1 MSYIEKNSVEDFVFN
16 DVESLKQAKKEAE
29 AIVYIKS
36 RMDFSKPRQVLA
48 VYNKMIEKN
57 MFSTPVGL
65 AYLKEVR
72 EFLKKAEGIDFDD
85 IKIIPVAG
93 QIVIKEQPKEDP
105 KAKKEKQKLKDR
117 LRLSFIINLLL
128 AIVVIAMFAIQLT
141 TSNPNIVNY
150 EEEVLNKYSGWQQEL
165 NEKEMALNE
174 RESRILE
181 KEEEL
186 GLN

>member
-29 AIVYIKS
+29 AIVYIKA
-36 RMDFSKPRQVLA
+36 RMDFSKPKQVLA

-65 AYLKEVR
+65 TYLKEVR
-72 EFLKKAEGIDFDD
+72 EFLKKADGIDFED
-85 IKIIPVAG
+85 IKIIPVVG
-93 QIVIKEQPKEDP
+93 QIVVKETPKEDP

-117 LRLSFIINLLL
+117 FRLSFIINLLL
-128 AIVVIAMFAIQLT
+128 AVVVAAMFFIQLS

-150 EEEVLNKYSGWQQEL
+150 EEEVLNKYAAWQQEL
-165 NEKEMALNE
+165 NEKEEKLNE

-181 KEEEL
+181 REEEL
-186 GLN
+186 GL